1 MARALGF
8 KEAVLL
14 EVRRAALMVNDN
26 DGAAQQL
33 EEELSRMT
41 KAAQIDEKQENLTS
55 LAIYLMAWLSRILR
69 QESRTAAQARTQTSA
84 IRKLSGFLSNE
95 LFGLEVS
102 QAKERYA
109 DMAAVISEV
118 ADEFGLGTVEAD
130 PEVIIS
136 DKQPLEALLALRK
149 TYDTYHNQI
158 AELGTRPDK
167 STLAKLEQ
175 LAQEIRTTVTDE
187 GYQRQLNAEIAAL
200 IEYNEKIREFP
211 ES

>member
-1 MARALGF
+1 MITMNSKDRRSLRLVHSSQAPERSDFSINPSMARALGF

-130 PEVIIS
+130 PEVII
-136 DKQPLEALLALRK
+136 
-149 TYDTYHNQI
+149 
-158 AELGTRPDK
+158 
-167 STLAKLEQ
+167 
-175 LAQEIRTTVTDE
+175 
-187 GYQRQLNAEIAAL
+187 
-200 IEYNEKIREFP
+200 
-211 ES
+211 